1 MIQGSCLCGAVKFQI
16 EESEILMMN
25 NCHCSKCRKATGSAF
40 GSFIFLSAKDF
51 EWLSGKENIRGF
63 KSSPDLERAFCQT
76 CGSSVPFKSHMDQ
89 MGVPGG
95 ILDGDPEMSPEADIF
110 TADKLPWY
118 EIPESAVAFPTEES
132 REFMDAFVQ
141 RSKERNKRV

>member
-1 MIQGSCLCGAVKFQI
+1 MIQGSCLCGIVRFQI

-51 EWLSGKENIRGF
+51 EWLSGEENIQGF
-63 KSSPDLERAFCQT
+63 KSSPYLERTFCKT
-76 CGSSVPFKSHMDQ
+76 CGSSVPFETQMDQ
-89 MGVPGG
+89 IGVPGG
-95 ILDGDPEMSPEADIF
+95 ILDGDPKMAPEADIF

-118 EIPESAVAFPTEES
+118 EIPESAVAFLAEES
-132 REFMDAFVQ
+132 TELMHAFVR
-141 RSKERNKRV
+141 RSKERNKRG